1 MKAIVDKEACVGCG
15 LCVNMC
21 DDVFKMEDDKA
32 IVIGGSIPENILD
45 SAKEAASSCPVE
57 AVKIEG

>member
-1 MKAIVDKEACVGCG
+1 MKAIIDAEACVGCG

-21 DDVFKMEDDKA
+21 AEVYQMQDDKA
-32 IVIGGSIPENILD
+32 IVIGDSIAKEIVE

-57 AVKIEG
+57 AIKIEG